1 MPKFNIQQEDY
12 EIKKREPA
20 KQKEVTESKKH
31 IDIDDSV
38 PTASVNSSSS
48 PKQDKKTVKQPDA
61 KKEVKT
67 MVFKQKVREK
77 KSVHKSFLITES
89 MNQKFSK
96 LAKMNGYNENEFFIE
111 ILNQLFESYKDELNI
126 K

>member
-20 KQKEVTESKKH
+20 KQKEVTEAKKH
-31 IDIDDSV
+31 IDMDD
-38 PTASVNSSSS
+38 PATTALVNNTSS